1 MTNNFN
7 YNYLFSS
14 KKMGKNFKKKFHN
27 KPSNESLSTF
37 KQIEKF
43 IQEEKNKE
51 RDKFSFQQKKVKM
64 PYKMYMGIKNSVLK
78 KHKKEMEFNKSND
91 ILASSDK
98 NQKFMTKYILDKY
111 NKQQDLKRQQK
122 LQISRNNK
130 TSQLKHGVLTLG
142 KNWKNNLK

>member
-1 MTNNFN
+1 
-7 YNYLFSS
+7 
-14 KKMGKNFKKKFHN
+14 MGKNFKKKIHN
-27 KPSNESLSTF
+27 KPSNSTISTF
-37 KQIEKF
+37 KQIEKY

-51 RDKFSFQQKKVKM
+51 RDKFSFQPKKVKM

-78 KHKKEMEFNKSND
+78 KHKEELEFNNCND
-91 ILASSDK
+91 IIAQSK
-98 NQKFMTKYILDKY
+98 NQKFMTKYVLDKY
-111 NKQQDLKRQQK
+111 AKKQEEKRQQK

>member
-1 MTNNFN
+1 
-7 YNYLFSS
+7 
-14 KKMGKNFKKKFHN
+14 MGKNFKKKFHYN
-27 KPSNESLSTF
+27 KPSNESISTF

-43 IQEEKNKE
+43 IQEEKDKE
-51 RDKFSFQQKKVKM
+51 RDKFSFKQKKVKM

-91 ILASSDK
+91 ILAQSNT
-98 NQKFMTKYILDKY
+98 NQKFMTKYVLDKY
-111 NKQQDLKRQQK
+111 NRQQEQKRKQK

>member
-1 MTNNFN
+1 
-7 YNYLFSS
+7 
-14 KKMGKNFKKKFHN
+14 MGKNFKKKYHN
-27 KPSNESLSTF
+27 KPSNESISAF

-78 KHKKEMEFNKSND
+78 KYKKEMEFNKNND
-91 ILASSDK
+91 IIASSDK
-98 NQKFMTKYILDKY
+98 NQKFMTKYVLDKY
-111 NKQQDLKRQQK
+111 NKKQEEKRKQK

-130 TSQLKHGVLTLG
+130 TSQLKNGVLTLS

>member
-1 MTNNFN
+1 
-7 YNYLFSS
+7 
-14 KKMGKNFKKKFHN
+14 MGKNFKNKYHN
-27 KPSNESLSTF
+27 KPSNESLSAF

-78 KHKKEMEFNKSND
+78 KHKKELEFNKNND
-91 ILASSDK
+91 IIAQSNT
-98 NQKFMTKYILDKY
+98 NQKFMTKYVLDKY
-111 NKQQDLKRQQK
+111 NKQQEQKRKQK

-142 KNWKNNLK
+142 KNWNNNLK

>member
-1 MTNNFN
+1 
-7 YNYLFSS
+7 
-14 KKMGKNFKKKFHN
+14 MGKNFKNKYHN
-27 KPSNESLSTF
+27 KPSNESLSAF